1 MSRLAIHD
9 TGDGDIP
16 PPRRAKWWGVAV
28 ATVVLVSAPIII
40 VANAVSGGGRHNSGR
55 TPEHV
60 AEPVDHP
67 GWQSYWSDEFDGA
80 ELDAGKWMTCLSGYD
95 TTKPCKGTAEGE
107 QQTYTPAQATVSDGS
122 LHLTAQRKP
131 VDGLP
136 FSSGTVSTGT
146 RAGEP
151 FENSRALFS
160 PGVYIE
166 ARVRLARGV
175 AMRSAMR
182 LMPMVPKEPYRPE
195 IDVFEFGGE
204 QRRAQ
209 ARLHAAGPCRVELGE
224 VRAADECYGELTR
237 TSSYF
242 VDDYRIF
249 GVNWQDDKL
258 TYYAD
263 GEPIL
268 TVVGDAVPRERMY
281 LIFNLAVGGIM
292 GGDTR
297 HAPDSAAM
305 SVDYV
310 RAWRGS
316 GEAPVGAA
324 NDGTDANPKSTVSGP
339 SPAPSP
345 LSATPWTTPSASAP
359 PTGTTASPSAGQPT
373 PSTAAATPAPPTA
386 VASQPAQSG
395 EPWLEVLAPAVG
407 STVSGTITVTV
418 RVHGDL
424 SRVQEVS
431 FYVNEKNC
439 SSPKVDAVWVG
450 YDVDMENDG
459 LYVYKL
465 DTRRLSNGCNTIST
479 NAVDIANNDHYWP
492 QNRLHVNV
500 NVAN

>member
-1 MSRLAIHD
+1 MSRRAIHSA
-9 TGDGDIP
+9 GDGGTP
-16 PPRRAKWWGVAV
+16 PPRRTKWWGVAV

-40 VANAVSGGGRHNSGR
+40 VANAVSGGGRHNTGR
-55 TPEHV
+55 TPQHV
-60 AEPVDHP
+60 AERVDHP
-67 GWQSYWSDEFDGA
+67 GWQSYWFDEFDGT

-95 TTKPCKGTAEGE
+95 TTKPCKGPTNGE
-107 QQTYTPAQATVSDGS
+107 QQKYTPAQVTVSDGS
-122 LHLTAQRKP
+122 LHLAAERKP

-136 FSSGTVSTGT
+136 FSSGAVSTDA

-151 FENSRALFS
+151 LENSRALFS

-175 AMRSAMR
+175 AMRSAMS
-182 LMPMVPKEPYRPE
+182 LTPMVPQEPHRPE

-204 QRRAQ
+204 QSLAQ

-224 VRAADECYGELTR
+224 VRSADECYGELTR
-237 TSSYF
+237 ASNYF

-263 GEPIL
+263 GKPIL

-324 NDGTDANPKSTVSGP
+324 NDGNGANPKSTVSGA
-339 SPAPSP
+339 SPT
-345 LSATPWTTPSASAP
+345 SATPSTTPSTSAP
-359 PTGTTASPSAGQPT
+359 PAGTTASPSAGQPT
-373 PSTAAATPAPPTA
+373 HSTAAATPAPPPA
-386 VASQPAQSG
+386 VTSQPAQSG
-395 EPWLEVLAPAVG
+395 EPWLEVLAPAAG

-439 SSPKVDAVWVG
+439 SSPKVNAVWVG
-450 YDVDMENDG
+450 YDVDMESDG
-459 LYVYKL
+459 LYSYKL

-479 NAVDIANNDHYWP
+479 NGVDIENNEHYWP